1 MGLPI
6 PTREFIDYVYNSK
19 TTSQNTMNFPQ
30 LVKFDNDW
38 ADEFSLTTF
47 AVMEHEEIERLF
59 NLVELYFSFF
69 PGKIIEIYFGTNEY
83 FEFEDYK
90 SFRNSF
96 EIVNLT
102 EQEVEMFRKLFPPY
116 EENPVEF
123 GNNFLD
129 GVFIVELFIDHH
141 KFVEKLSEKQQKQL
155 VEIEPEFEEWLS
167 G

>member
-1 MGLPI
+1 M
-6 PTREFIDYVYNSK
+6 S
-19 TTSQNTMNFPQ
+19 FPQ

-47 AVMEHEEIERLF
+47 AVMEHKEIEKLLY
-59 NLVELYFSFF
+59 LVELYFSFF
-69 PGKIIEIYFGTNEY
+69 PGKIIEMYFGTNEY

-102 EQEVEMFRKLFPPY
+102 KQEVKMLGKLFPPY

-129 GVFIVELFIDHH
+129 GVFIVELFLDHH
-141 KFVEKLSEKQQKQL
+141 KFVEKLSEEQQKHL
-155 VEIEPEFEEWLS
+155 VAIEPEFEEWLS
-167 G
+167 K

>member
-1 MGLPI
+1 
-6 PTREFIDYVYNSK
+6 
-19 TTSQNTMNFPQ
+19 MNFPQ

-47 AVMEHEEIERLF
+47 AVIENQEVERLF

-69 PGKIIEIYFGTNEY
+69 PGKIIEMYFGTNEF

-116 EENPVEF
+116 GENPVEF

-129 GVFIVELFIDHH
+129 GVFIVELFLDHH
-141 KFVEKLSEKQQKQL
+141 KFVEKLSEEQQKQL

-167 G
+167 R